1 MSGTDTSRI
10 NKYIASS
17 GLCSRREADRLIEE
31 GRVTVNGIVAESGMQ
46 VCSDDVVLVD
56 GKNIIPEAND
66 VYIAF
71 NKPLGV
77 TCTTDSRDPSNIID
91 YIGYP
96 ERIFPIG
103 RLDKNSSGLILLT
116 NDGSIVNTLLRAE
129 NNHEKEYQVTVDRPY
144 DDKFIKEM
152 QVFLVAFI
160 SYKPKSRV
168 GDKSWRQIRWS
179 LGAVPLGGLTVF
191 KTRQADAAADSR
203 KYGPSVNRWRD
214 AATSPYLDDKPAWQ
228 RLFIS
233 AAGVM
238 VNIIMFGLFYF
249 VLPSFL
255 PLHMHRMID
264 SIAFLSLVLA
274 LLNILPIYPLD
285 GGAILFALY
294 EIITGRKPS
303 PTFTKYCGMIGFA
316 FIILFFWVFPHWM
329 NGFLDKILEIFF

>member
-31 GRVTVNGIVAESGMQ
+31 GRVTVNGTVAESGMQ

-56 GKNIIPEAND
+56 GKNIIPETND

-152 QVFLVAFI
+152 QSGVPVLGQITLPCKINRVSARVFRIILHQ
-160 SYKPKSRV
+160 
-168 GDKSWRQIRWS
+168 GLNRQIRRMCEYEGYKVVKLRRIRFMNINFGT
-179 LGAVPLGGLTVF
+179 LGTGQWRYLTA
-191 KTRQADAAADSR
+191 KE
-203 KYGPSVNRWRD
+203 VNE
-214 AATSPYLDDKPAWQ
+214 LK
-228 RLFIS
+228 S
-233 AAGVM
+233 AA
-238 VNIIMFGLFYF
+238 
-249 VLPSFL
+249 S
-255 PLHMHRMID
+255 
-264 SIAFLSLVLA
+264 
-274 LLNILPIYPLD
+274 
-285 GGAILFALY
+285 
-294 EIITGRKPS
+294 
-303 PTFTKYCGMIGFA
+303 
-316 FIILFFWVFPHWM
+316 
-329 NGFLDKILEIFF
+329 

>member
-46 VCSDDVVLVD
+46 VCGDDVVLVD
-56 GKNIIPEAND
+56 GKNIIPETND

-91 YIGYP
+91 YIGFP

-152 QVFLVAFI
+152 QSGIPVLGQITLPCTITRVSARVFRIILHQ
-160 SYKPKSRV
+160 
-168 GDKSWRQIRWS
+168 GLNRQIRRMCEYEGYKVVKLRRIRFMNIN
-179 LGAVPLGGLTVF
+179 LGTLGTGQWRYLTA
-191 KTRQADAAADSR
+191 KE
-203 KYGPSVNRWRD
+203 VNE
-214 AATSPYLDDKPAWQ
+214 LK
-228 RLFIS
+228 S
-233 AAGVM
+233 AA
-238 VNIIMFGLFYF
+238 
-249 VLPSFL
+249 S
-255 PLHMHRMID
+255 
-264 SIAFLSLVLA
+264 
-274 LLNILPIYPLD
+274 
-285 GGAILFALY
+285 
-294 EIITGRKPS
+294 
-303 PTFTKYCGMIGFA
+303 
-316 FIILFFWVFPHWM
+316 
-329 NGFLDKILEIFF
+329 

>member
-152 QVFLVAFI
+152 QSGIPVLGQITLPCKITRVSARVFRIILHQ
-160 SYKPKSRV
+160 
-168 GDKSWRQIRWS
+168 GLNRQIRRMCEYEGYKVVKLRRIRFMNIN
-179 LGAVPLGGLTVF
+179 LGTLGTGQWRYLTA
-191 KTRQADAAADSR
+191 KE
-203 KYGPSVNRWRD
+203 VNE
-214 AATSPYLDDKPAWQ
+214 LK
-228 RLFIS
+228 S
-233 AAGVM
+233 AA
-238 VNIIMFGLFYF
+238 
-249 VLPSFL
+249 S
-255 PLHMHRMID
+255 
-264 SIAFLSLVLA
+264 
-274 LLNILPIYPLD
+274 
-285 GGAILFALY
+285 
-294 EIITGRKPS
+294 
-303 PTFTKYCGMIGFA
+303 
-316 FIILFFWVFPHWM
+316 
-329 NGFLDKILEIFF
+329 

>member
-46 VCSDDVVLVD
+46 VCGDDVVLVD
-56 GKNIIPEAND
+56 GKNIIPETND

-71 NKPLGV
+71 NKPLGI
-77 TCTTDSRDPSNIID
+77 TCTTDRRDPSNIID

-152 QVFLVAFI
+152 QSGVPVLGQITLPCKINRVSARVFRIILHQ
-160 SYKPKSRV
+160 
-168 GDKSWRQIRWS
+168 GLNRQIRRMCEYEGYKVVKLRRIRFMNIN
-179 LGAVPLGGLTVF
+179 LGTLGTGQWRYLTA
-191 KTRQADAAADSR
+191 KE
-203 KYGPSVNRWRD
+203 VNE
-214 AATSPYLDDKPAWQ
+214 LK
-228 RLFIS
+228 S
-233 AAGVM
+233 AA
-238 VNIIMFGLFYF
+238 
-249 VLPSFL
+249 S
-255 PLHMHRMID
+255 
-264 SIAFLSLVLA
+264 
-274 LLNILPIYPLD
+274 
-285 GGAILFALY
+285 
-294 EIITGRKPS
+294 
-303 PTFTKYCGMIGFA
+303 
-316 FIILFFWVFPHWM
+316 
-329 NGFLDKILEIFF
+329 